1 MCIFSNSAT
10 IFATID
16 LAMKSDLLECI
27 GNAYAYES
35 FREVVIDEIHDILV
49 SCKFQDCMQ
58 SV

>member
-1 MCIFSNSAT
+1 MCIFSNSPI

-16 LAMKSDLLECI
+16 LAMKSDLLEYI

-35 FREVVIDEIHDILV
+35 FREVLIDEVHDILV
-49 SCKFQDCMQ
+49 SCKFQDYMQ